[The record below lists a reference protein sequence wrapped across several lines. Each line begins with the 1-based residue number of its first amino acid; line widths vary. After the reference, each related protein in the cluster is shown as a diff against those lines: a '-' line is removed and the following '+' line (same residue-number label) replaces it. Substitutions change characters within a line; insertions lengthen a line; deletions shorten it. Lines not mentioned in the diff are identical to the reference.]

1 MSDYWKLLVK
11 TWNYL
16 GEMVILHYL
25 FTGAKSDFISEYRRC
40 TGRSRVRKR
49 QQASTLQ
56 LEYRSNDLVSCGP
69 MAGEEQSLY
78 TD

>member
-1 MSDYWKLLVK
+1 MRWLFCIIYSLLSP
-11 TWNYL
+11 
-16 GEMVILHYL
+16 
-25 FTGAKSDFISEYRRC
+25 ASEYFGIGAVREY
-40 TGRSRVRKR
+40 RVRK

-69 MAGEEQSLY
+69 MTGEGQSLY